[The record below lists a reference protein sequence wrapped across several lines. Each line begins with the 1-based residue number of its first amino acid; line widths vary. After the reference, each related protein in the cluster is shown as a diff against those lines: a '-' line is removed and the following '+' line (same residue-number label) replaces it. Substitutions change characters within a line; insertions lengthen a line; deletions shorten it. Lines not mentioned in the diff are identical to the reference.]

1 MLKRKQATEAFYE
14 NQKTL
19 ETYTLDLVKKEKKA
33 KKNPDEP
40 LDGDDLI
47 KSDEGADAYMPAHD
61 DFLGENNNF
70 EGLDDLDDQNFDA
83 GDDDKKRRNKKDK
96 SDRKERKKHKKSKKS
111 RHHRKRHDT
120 GEGLPEGDADD
131 KPLDASADE

>member
-1 MLKRKQATEAFYE
+1 M
-14 NQKTL
+14 
-19 ETYTLDLVKKEKKA
+19 DLVKKEKKA

-70 EGLDDLDDQNFDA
+70 EGLDDIDDQNFDA
-83 GDDDKKRRNKKDK
+83 DVHDKKKRHKKDK
-96 SDRKERKKHKKSKKS
+96 SERKKHKKSKKS

-120 GEGLPEGDADD
+120 GEGLPEGDAEGQ
-131 KPLDASADE
+131 PLDASADD